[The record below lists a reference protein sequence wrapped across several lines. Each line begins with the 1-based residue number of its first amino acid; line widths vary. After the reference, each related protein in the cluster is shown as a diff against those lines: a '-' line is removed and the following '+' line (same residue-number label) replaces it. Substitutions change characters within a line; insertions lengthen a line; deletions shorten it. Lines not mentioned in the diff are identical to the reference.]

1 MMGYTGEYKMSVMV
15 LSVEANWTLTNTELS
30 IPMIKMAYE
39 ETIDGMKAEMK
50 EYIEYV
56 NILSD
61 ENKKL

>member
-50 EYIEYV
+50 EYIE
-56 NILSD
+56 
-61 ENKKL
+61 